1 MADNNT
7 NTNTNAQT
15 RTAADIIVDQDHEVI
30 ALWCFVSS
38 VVKNMKILTEGD
50 VDIRNLL
57 TEIHKDEMEKAG
69 NGTPDITVLYK
80 AAMSAYDALH
90 ESVKALG
97 RSIVD
102 LMEDLKGILFGTEG
116 APKDTAEDN
125 TEEVSE

>member
-1 MADNNT
+1 MADNTNNT
-7 NTNTNAQT
+7 NNTNAQT
-15 RTAADIIVDQDHEVI
+15 RTAKDIIVDQDHEVI

-97 RSIVD
+97 RSTVD
-102 LMEDLKGILFGTEG
+102 LMSDLRGILFGTEE
-116 APKDTAEDN
+116 K
-125 TEEVSE
+125 EEEQESE